1 MGIIKAQIELVNPDD
16 LVRVDDKRI
25 REDEVRRM
33 NITALVD
40 TDAYMHCIN
49 QTIRQQMGFRH
60 AGYQSAE
67 LADGSITNL
76 EVVGPVIVNFK
87 NRNTMCRALV
97 IPGESQSLLGSIPM
111 EDLDVVLMPL
121 KQTIDI
127 NPDHPIVAQTLLK

>member
-25 REDEVRRM
+25 REDEVRKM
-33 NITALVD
+33 TITAIVD
-40 TDAYMHCIN
+40 TVAYMLCIN
-49 QTIRQQMGFRH
+49 QTIRQQLGFRRV
-60 AGYQSAE
+60 GYQSAE
-67 LADGSITNL
+67 LADGTVTTL

-97 IPGESQSLLGSIPM
+97 IPGDSPCLLGSIPM
-111 EDLDVVLMPL
+111 EDLDVVLVPL

-127 NPDHPIVAQTLLK
+127 NPEHPLVAQTLLK